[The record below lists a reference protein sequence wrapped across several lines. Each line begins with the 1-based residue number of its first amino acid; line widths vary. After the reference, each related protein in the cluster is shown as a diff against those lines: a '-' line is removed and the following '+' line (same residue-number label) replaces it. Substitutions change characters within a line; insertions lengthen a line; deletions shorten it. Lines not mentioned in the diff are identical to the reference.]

1 MSYVQEVLTQLQAR
15 NPGEP
20 EFLQAAREVLET
32 LEPVVARH
40 KKYQAGRILE
50 RIVEPERQI
59 IFRVPWI
66 DDAGNPRVNRGF
78 RIEFNSAIGPY
89 KGGLRFHPSVNL
101 SILKNQRAKAIRF
114 STLTALC
121 DVLGCQPGD
130 LLTYSPAD

>member
-1 MSYVQEVLTQLQAR
+1 MSYVQDVLTQLQAR

-50 RIVEPERQI
+50 RLVEPERQI

-66 DDAGNPRVNRGF
+66 DDAGQYRVNRQLHPL
-78 RIEFNSAIGPY
+78 SA
-89 KGGLRFHPSVNL
+89 
-101 SILKNQRAKAIRF
+101 
-114 STLTALC
+114 
-121 DVLGCQPGD
+121 
-130 LLTYSPAD
+130 